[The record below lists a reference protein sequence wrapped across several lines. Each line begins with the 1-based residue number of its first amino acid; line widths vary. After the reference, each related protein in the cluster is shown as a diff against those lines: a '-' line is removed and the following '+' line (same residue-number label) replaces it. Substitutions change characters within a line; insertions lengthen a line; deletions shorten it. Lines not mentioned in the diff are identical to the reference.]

1 MMGTCWPAMGLSAIA
16 DPVRGGGVD
25 GISVRSVVDI
35 CGEGTAELVADEIVL

>member
-1 MMGTCWPAMGLSAIA
+1 MGLSAIA
-16 DPVRGGGVD
+16 DPVRGGGGVD